1 MQKSSI
7 QYILKLSIPIFFAN
21 LAIPMV
27 GIIDTALMGNLGSL
41 SYLSATSVAA
51 NLFSMIF
58 WSFGFLRMGTVGMV
72 SQANGRNDYTEILN
86 IVVRNLLFVLAIS
99 ITIILLQNLIL
110 SLSLKIFDLSE
121 ATRNL
126 YEQYFKIRVYSA
138 PGELTLY
145 IITGL
150 FVGLQKTKT
159 SSLAVGF
166 FSILNILLSIVLVT
180 KFDLNIKGV
189 AYGTLFS
196 ALITSIIFL
205 IYMFWYLSKYTK
217 ITINFAQI
225 FNLKKIKN
233 IFNINLNI
241 FIRTIL
247 LTFSFLW
254 FTYLGTQIGETYVAA
269 NFNLKKIKN
278 IFNINLNIFI
288 RTILLTFSFLW
299 FTYLGTQIGENY
311 VAANAIL
318 INLVFLSAFILDA
331 YAFSTEGI
339 VGYSLGKKDLNLFKN
354 IVKNSFILSSISGL
368 IISIIFFFTNNLVI
382 NLMSDI
388 NEIRELSSS
397 YAVWLII
404 LPVIS
409 SFCYQFDGI
418 FIGASQTK
426 ELRNA
431 MIFSVFSY
439 LLISILL
446 IKFLF
451 NTGIWISLCIFM
463 ILRAVSLFYYLDKI
477 YLRFRKN

>member
-7 QYILKLSIPIFFAN
+7 KYILKLSIPIFFAN
-21 LAIPMV
+21 LAVPMV
-27 GIIDTALMGNLGSL
+27 GIIDTALMGNLGNL

-72 SQANGRNDYTEILN
+72 SQANGRNDYSEILN
-86 IVVRNLLFVLAIS
+86 IVIRNLLFVALIS
-99 ITIILLQNLIL
+99 IIIILLQNFIL
-110 SLSLKIFDLSE
+110 NLSLKIFDLSE
-121 ATRNL
+121 NTKDL
-126 YEQYFKIRVYSA
+126 YEQYFRIRVYSA

-159 SSLAVGF
+159 SSFAVGF
-166 FSILNILLSIVLVT
+166 FSLLNILISIVLVT
-180 KFDLNIKGV
+180 IFDLNIKGV
-189 AYGTLFS
+189 AYGTFFS
-196 ALITSIIFL
+196 ALITSSIFL
-205 IYMFWYLSKYTK
+205 FYTFFYLSKFTK
-217 ITINFAQI
+217 IKIDFEQI
-225 FNLKKIKN
+225 LNLNQIKN

-254 FTYLGTQIGETYVAA
+254 FTYLGTQIGED
-269 NFNLKKIKN
+269 
-278 IFNINLNIFI
+278 
-288 RTILLTFSFLW
+288 
-299 FTYLGTQIGENY
+299 Y

-339 VGYSLGKKDLNLFKN
+339 VGYSLGNKDLNLFKN
-354 IVKNSFILSSISGL
+354 IVKNSFILSSLSGL
-368 IISIIFFFTNNLVI
+368 IISIIYFFAYEYVI
-382 NLMSDI
+382 NLMSDLE
-388 NEIRELSSS
+388 EIRKLSSS
-397 YAVWLII
+397 YVIWLII
-404 LPVIS
+404 LPLIS

-431 MIFSVFSY
+431 MVFSVMSY
-439 LLISILL
+439 LIISIVLTKL
-446 IKFLF
+446 LF
-451 NTGIWISLCIFM
+451 NNGIWISLCIFM
-463 ILRAVSLFYYLDKI
+463 ILRALSLFYYLNKI
-477 YLRFRKN
+477 YLRFKS

>member
-138 PGELTLY
+138 PGELILY

-205 IYMFWYLSKYTK
+205 IYMFWYLSRYTK
-217 ITINFAQI
+217 IIINFAQI
-225 FNLKKIKN
+225 FNLKKINN

-254 FTYLGTQIGETYVAA
+254 FTYLGTQIGED
-269 NFNLKKIKN
+269 F
-278 IFNINLNIFI
+278 
-288 RTILLTFSFLW
+288 
-299 FTYLGTQIGENY
+299 

-368 IISIIFFFTNNLVI
+368 IISIIFFFTYNLVI

-463 ILRAVSLFYYLDKI
+463 VLRAVSLFYYLDKI

>member
-72 SQANGRNDYTEILN
+72 SQANGRNDYPEILN
-86 IVVRNLLFVLAIS
+86 IIIRNLLFVMAIS
-99 ITIILLQNLIL
+99 IIIILLQNLIL

-159 SSLAVGF
+159 SSFAVGF
-166 FSILNILLSIVLVT
+166 FSILNILISIVLVT

-205 IYMFWYLSKYTK
+205 IYMLWYLSKYTK
-217 ITINFAQI
+217 IIINFAQI

-233 IFNINLNI
+233 LFNINLNI
-241 FIRTIL
+241 FIRTVL

-254 FTYLGTQIGETYVAA
+254 FTYLGTQIGED
-269 NFNLKKIKN
+269 F
-278 IFNINLNIFI
+278 
-288 RTILLTFSFLW
+288 
-299 FTYLGTQIGENY
+299 

-354 IVKNSFILSSISGL
+354 VVKNSFILSSISGL
-368 IISIIFFFTNNLVI
+368 IISIIFFFTYNLVI
-382 NLMSDI
+382 NLMSGI

-463 ILRAVSLFYYLDKI
+463 ILRAISLFYYLDKI

>member
-7 QYILKLSIPIFFAN
+7 KYILKLSIPIFFAN
-21 LAIPMV
+21 LAVPMV
-27 GIIDTALMGNLGSL
+27 GIIDTALMGNLGNL

-58 WSFGFLRMGTVGMV
+58 WSFGFLRMGTVGIV
-72 SQANGRNDYTEILN
+72 SQASGRNDYSEILN
-86 IVVRNLLFVLAIS
+86 IVIRNLLFVALIS
-99 ITIILLQNLIL
+99 IIIILLQNLIL
-110 SLSLKIFDLSE
+110 NLSLKIFDLSE
-121 ATRNL
+121 TTRDL
-126 YEQYFKIRVYSA
+126 YEQYFRIRVYSA

-159 SSLAVGF
+159 SSFAVGF
-166 FSILNILLSIVLVT
+166 FSLLNILISIVLVA
-180 KFDLNIKGV
+180 KFNLNIKGV

-196 ALITSIIFL
+196 ALITSSIFL
-205 IYMFWYLSKYTK
+205 FYTFFYLSKFTK
-217 ITINFAQI
+217 IKIDFGQI
-225 FNLKKIKN
+225 LNLNKIKD

-254 FTYLGTQIGETYVAA
+254 FTYLGTQIGED
-269 NFNLKKIKN
+269 
-278 IFNINLNIFI
+278 
-288 RTILLTFSFLW
+288 
-299 FTYLGTQIGENY
+299 Y

-339 VGYSLGKKDLNLFKN
+339 VGYSLGRKDLNLFKN

-368 IISIIFFFTNNLVI
+368 IISIIYFFSYEQVI
-382 NLMSDI
+382 NLMSDLE
-388 NEIRELSSS
+388 EIRKLSSS
-397 YAVWLII
+397 YVIWLII
-404 LPVIS
+404 FPLIS

-439 LLISILL
+439 LIISIFLTKL
-446 IKFLF
+446 LF
-451 NTGIWISLCIFM
+451 NNGIWISLCVFM
-463 ILRAVSLFYYLDKI
+463 ILRALSLFYYLDKI
-477 YLRFRKN
+477 YLRFKS

>member
-27 GIIDTALMGNLGSL
+27 GIIDTTLMGNLGSL

-72 SQANGRNDYTEILN
+72 SQANGKNDHSEILN
-86 IVVRNLLFVLAIS
+86 IIIRNLLFVLTIS
-99 ITIILLQNLIL
+99 IILIL
-110 SLSLKIFDLSE
+110 IQNFILNLSLKIFDLSE
-121 ATRNL
+121 ATKDL
-126 YEQYFKIRVYSA
+126 YSQCFRIRVYSA

-159 SSLAVGF
+159 SSFAVGF
-166 FSILNILLSIVLVT
+166 FSILNILISVVLVT

-189 AYGTLFS
+189 AYGTFFS

-205 IYMFWYLSKYTK
+205 IYTFWYLSKYAK
-217 ITINFAQI
+217 IEIKFNQI
-225 FNLKKIKN
+225 LNIKKIKD

-254 FTYLGTQIGETYVAA
+254 FTYLGTQIGED
-269 NFNLKKIKN
+269 
-278 IFNINLNIFI
+278 
-288 RTILLTFSFLW
+288 
-299 FTYLGTQIGENY
+299 Y

-339 VGYSLGKKDLNLFKN
+339 VGYSLGKKDLTLFKN

-368 IISIIFFFTNNLVI
+368 IISIIFFFTNNFVI
-382 NLMSDI
+382 NFMSDI
-388 NEIRELSSS
+388 DEIRKLSSS
-397 YAVWLII
+397 YVIWLII

-431 MIFSVFSY
+431 MIFSVLVY

-463 ILRAVSLFYYLDKI
+463 ILRAISLFWYLNRI
-477 YLRFRKN
+477 YLRF

>member
-1 MQKSSI
+1 
-7 QYILKLSIPIFFAN
+7 
-21 LAIPMV
+21 
-27 GIIDTALMGNLGSL
+27 
-41 SYLSATSVAA
+41 
-51 NLFSMIF
+51 
-58 WSFGFLRMGTVGMV
+58 MGTVGMV
-72 SQANGRNDYTEILN
+72 SQANGRNDYSEILN

-138 PGELTLY
+138 PGELTLF

-225 FNLKKIKN
+225 FNLRKIKN

-254 FTYLGTQIGETYVAA
+254 FTYLGTQIGED
-269 NFNLKKIKN
+269 F
-278 IFNINLNIFI
+278 
-288 RTILLTFSFLW
+288 
-299 FTYLGTQIGENY
+299 

-368 IISIIFFFTNNLVI
+368 IISIIFLFTNNLVI

-388 NEIRELSSS
+388 DEIRKLSSS

-463 ILRAVSLFYYLDKI
+463 ILRAISLFYYLDKI

>member
-7 QYILKLSIPIFFAN
+7 KYILKLSIPIFFAN
-21 LAIPMV
+21 LAVPMV
-27 GIIDTALMGNLGSL
+27 GIIDTALMGNLGNL
-41 SYLSATSVAA
+41 SYLSATSIAA

-72 SQANGRNDYTEILN
+72 SQANGKNDYSEILN
-86 IVVRNLLFVLAIS
+86 IVIRNLLFVALIS
-99 ITIILLQNLIL
+99 IIIILLQNFIL
-110 SLSLKIFDLSE
+110 NLSLKIFDLSE
-121 ATRNL
+121 NTKDL
-126 YEQYFKIRVYSA
+126 YEQYFRIRVYSA

-159 SSLAVGF
+159 SSFTVGF
-166 FSILNILLSIVLVT
+166 FSLLNILISVVLVVI
-180 KFDLNIKGV
+180 FDLNIKGV
-189 AYGTLFS
+189 AYGTFFS
-196 ALITSIIFL
+196 ALITSSIFL
-205 IYMFWYLSKYTK
+205 FYTFFYLSQFTK
-217 ITINFAQI
+217 IKIDFEQI
-225 FNLKKIKN
+225 LNLNQIKN

-254 FTYLGTQIGETYVAA
+254 FTYLGTQIGED
-269 NFNLKKIKN
+269 
-278 IFNINLNIFI
+278 
-288 RTILLTFSFLW
+288 
-299 FTYLGTQIGENY
+299 Y

-354 IVKNSFILSSISGL
+354 IVKNSFILSSLSGL
-368 IISIIFFFTNNLVI
+368 IISIIYFFAYEYVI
-382 NLMSDI
+382 NLMSDLE
-388 NEIRELSSS
+388 EIRKLSSS
-397 YAVWLII
+397 YVIWLII
-404 LPVIS
+404 LPLIS

-431 MIFSVFSY
+431 MVFSVLSY
-439 LLISILL
+439 LIISIVLTKL
-446 IKFLF
+446 LF
-451 NTGIWISLCIFM
+451 NNGIWISLCIFM
-463 ILRAVSLFYYLDKI
+463 ILRALSLFYYLNKI
-477 YLRFRKN
+477 YLRFKS

>member
-27 GIIDTALMGNLGSL
+27 GIIDTTLMGNLGSL

-72 SQANGRNDYTEILN
+72 SQANGKNDHSEILN
-86 IVVRNLLFVLAIS
+86 IIIRNLLFVLTIS
-99 ITIILLQNLIL
+99 IILIL
-110 SLSLKIFDLSE
+110 IQNFILNLSLKIFDLSE
-121 ATRNL
+121 ATKDL
-126 YEQYFKIRVYSA
+126 YSQYFRIRVYSA

-159 SSLAVGF
+159 SSFAVGF
-166 FSILNILLSIVLVT
+166 FSILNILISVVLVT

-189 AYGTLFS
+189 AYGTFFS

-217 ITINFAQI
+217 ITINFTQI

-254 FTYLGTQIGETYVAA
+254 FTYLGTQIGED
-269 NFNLKKIKN
+269 
-278 IFNINLNIFI
+278 
-288 RTILLTFSFLW
+288 
-299 FTYLGTQIGENY
+299 Y

-339 VGYSLGKKDLNLFKN
+339 VGYSLGKKDLTLFKN

-368 IISIIFFFTNNLVI
+368 IISIIFFFTNNFVI
-382 NLMSDI
+382 NFMSDI
-388 NEIRELSSS
+388 DEIRKLSSS
-397 YAVWLII
+397 YVIWLII

-431 MIFSVFSY
+431 MIFSVLVY

-463 ILRAVSLFYYLDKI
+463 ILRAISLFWYLNRI
-477 YLRFRKN
+477 YLRF

>member
-7 QYILKLSIPIFFAN
+7 KYILKLSIPIFFAN
-21 LAIPMV
+21 LAVPMV
-27 GIIDTALMGNLGSL
+27 GIIDTALMGNLGNL
-41 SYLSATSVAA
+41 SYLSATSIAA

-72 SQANGRNDYTEILN
+72 SQANGKNDYSEILN
-86 IVVRNLLFVLAIS
+86 IVIRNLLFVALIS
-99 ITIILLQNLIL
+99 IIIILLQNFIL
-110 SLSLKIFDLSE
+110 NLSLKIFDLSE
-121 ATRNL
+121 NTKDL
-126 YEQYFKIRVYSA
+126 YEQYFRIRVYSA

-159 SSLAVGF
+159 SSFAVGF
-166 FSILNILLSIVLVT
+166 FSLLNILISVVLVVI
-180 KFDLNIKGV
+180 FDLNIKGV
-189 AYGTLFS
+189 AYGTFFS
-196 ALITSIIFL
+196 ALITSSIFL
-205 IYMFWYLSKYTK
+205 FYTFFYLSQFTK
-217 ITINFAQI
+217 IKIDFEQI
-225 FNLKKIKN
+225 LNLNQIKN

-254 FTYLGTQIGETYVAA
+254 FTYLGTQIGED
-269 NFNLKKIKN
+269 
-278 IFNINLNIFI
+278 
-288 RTILLTFSFLW
+288 
-299 FTYLGTQIGENY
+299 Y

-354 IVKNSFILSSISGL
+354 IVKNSFILSSLSGL
-368 IISIIFFFTNNLVI
+368 IISIIYFFAYEYVI
-382 NLMSDI
+382 NLMSDLE
-388 NEIRELSSS
+388 EIRKLSSS
-397 YAVWLII
+397 YVIWLII
-404 LPVIS
+404 LPLIS

-431 MIFSVFSY
+431 MVFSVLSY
-439 LLISILL
+439 LIISIVLTKL
-446 IKFLF
+446 LF
-451 NTGIWISLCIFM
+451 NNGIWISLCIFM
-463 ILRAVSLFYYLDKI
+463 ILRALSLFYYLNKI
-477 YLRFRKN
+477 YLRFKS